1 MTLKRTQTGAFGKK
15 VVLDT
20 RNITL
25 LIPRL
30 LGENAGGDDHRK
42 RNQHSKI
49 FAKFLCVPKKNIEIT
64 QRVHA
69 KLRKFCMDPLR
80 DLNVFFGDTKKFSKY
95 LTVSHMFICFW
106 EKQADVSD
114 FLCKLDVHAKSIDH
128 FWKPCL
134 AKFKRQIEQQLQQS
148 SGIFRSPMCRYPEL
162 FWSIFYSQISKH
174 YFPGQVIHQ

>member
-1 MTLKRTQTGAFGKK
+1 MLGGMTIERGIST
-15 VVLDT
+15 V
-20 RNITL
+20 RYL
-25 LIPRL
+25 L
-30 LGENAGGDDHRK
+30 NFFV
-42 RNQHSKI
+42 S
-49 FAKFLCVPKKNIEIT
+49 PKKT
-64 QRVHA
+64 
-69 KLRKFCMDPLR
+69 LRSRKGSMQNFLSMDPLR

-162 FWSIFYSQISKH
+162 FLINFLFTNFQTLLPRAGDTPVAFELGGFKNSLFSPLLGEMIQFD
-174 YFPGQVIHQ
+174 